1 MSRVAQTR
9 QKRTLAR
16 ARSIDRTW
24 QRSNYELF
32 ESLEKSVHSRWRERK
47 ERERERERERKKER
61 GKERERERAKTEGE
75 RRSKREIKR

>member
-47 ERERERERERKKER
+47 ERERERERERETP
-61 GKERERERAKTEGE
+61 ASAGE
-75 RRSKREIKR
+75 ELGGGAALGVGEFYG